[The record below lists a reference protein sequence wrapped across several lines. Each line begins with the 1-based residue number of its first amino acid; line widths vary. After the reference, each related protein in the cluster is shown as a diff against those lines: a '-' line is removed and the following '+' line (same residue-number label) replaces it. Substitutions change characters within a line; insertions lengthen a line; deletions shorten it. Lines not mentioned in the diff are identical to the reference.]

1 MAEQH
6 SPIIQN
12 FEPLLT
18 TEATAELLQIHPKAL
33 QRMARR
39 GEIPALKVGKFWRF
53 RSTEL
58 DEWVRSRIESIR
70 QPCHAEET
78 PF

>member
-1 MAEQH
+1 MAAQPNA
-6 SPIIQN
+6 STRD

-18 TEATAELLQIHPKAL
+18 TETAAELMQIHPKVL

-58 DEWVRSRIESIR
+58 DAWVRSRIESIR
-70 QPCHAEET
+70 QPCHAEE
-78 PF
+78 PLF